1 MTFTYSGNPAASDKD
16 AVRFL
21 LNDTTEA
28 NETNISD
35 EEINYLLAQWENVYE
50 AARAGAEHLAATYAQ
65 LADTSKSVGDISIS
79 KTYSNQAAQYHT
91 LAQSLYQQRLR
102 KSGPIPV
109 VNPEA
114 IQSTVNREPFTPTT
128 DFVVGQMDNPSPTA
142 PGTGILDG
150 Y

>member
-1 MTFTYSGNPAASDKD
+1 MEIINIEPFILYDVSHNPSGIEN
-16 AVRFL
+16 L
-21 LNDTTEA
+21 L
-28 NETNISD
+28 
-35 EEINYLLAQWENVYE
+35 V
-50 AARAGAEHLAATYAQ
+50 
-65 LADTSKSVGDISIS
+65 SIS
-79 KTYSNQAAQYHT
+79 KTYSNQAQQYHI

-102 KSGPIPV
+102 KSGPIPI